1 VEPQLK
7 ILADVSNRIRQ
18 QSAQMQNGLQKSI
31 TRRADSSKVQ
41 SELSNEK
48 LSRLIDILKTFA
60 VEQGKIDQ
68 ALQAFTAEQGKIDQV
83 LQGQEKLD
91 AVLQSQKKVEQVLQG
106 QGLESITSQ
115 ETILNTQKEIAGA
128 LKDLRRKANV
138 NISRNDDI
146 LKKLKKQK

>member
-1 VEPQLK
+1 MKPQLK
-7 ILADVSNRIRQ
+7 TLVDASNRIRQ

-31 TRRADSSKVQ
+31 ARRADSSKVQ

-83 LQGQEKLD
+83 LQGQEKLMF
-91 AVLQSQKKVEQVLQG
+91 LM
-106 QGLESITSQ
+106 
-115 ETILNTQKEIAGA
+115 NTLLI
-128 LKDLRRKANV
+128 
-138 NISRNDDI
+138 
-146 LKKLKKQK
+146 